1 MIFNVKIPIPNLN
14 QSLICNKDLGGV
26 SVGRTASSEPPYA
39 SHTLVQINPQFI
51 PKLSTQ
57 SILLKFYFRLIVCK
71 CPYFY
76 KKLRK
81 HCLVQDADI
90 SKQNLPTL
98 MASKITVIWKSDFM
112 DPMNLFPSDVKVTC
126 ICQQDCTYKY
136 I

>member
-1 MIFNVKIPIPNLN
+1 MDFLHQNAPSFIAQRCFQFGKIRRRYVLISRTYGLFRASLRISHFGTN
-14 QSLICNKDLGGV
+14 QSTI
-26 SVGRTASSEPPYA
+26 
-39 SHTLVQINPQFI
+39 HTKI
-51 PKLSTQ
+51 
-57 SILLKFYFRLIVCK
+57 RLIVCK

-81 HCLVQDADI
+81 HCLVQDADT

-112 DPMNLFPSDVKVTC
+112 DPMNLFPSDAKVTC

>member
-1 MIFNVKIPIPNLN
+1 MHQFYANLDISVRLETILCKCGQICASGNALMQLGTIFYKLGQICTTRNASIQLKGYMSLDGYVKQEML
-14 QSLICNKDLGGV
+14 L

-81 HCLVQDADI
+81 HCLVQR
-90 SKQNLPTL
+90 
-98 MASKITVIWKSDFM
+98 
-112 DPMNLFPSDVKVTC
+112 C
-126 ICQQDCTYKY
+126 
-136 I
+136 